1 MKTAIVTGAST
12 GIGRATAIKMSEAG
26 YQVFLV
32 ARSKERLEE
41 TAKMISESGGSSFV
55 LPTDLSKLANINKLI
70 ETLVE
75 KLDAVDALINIAG
88 IWHGEKEVYAE
99 TDYQNFDQQVIL
111 DTYAVGFTAPS
122 LLIHGLLPKMPSG
135 AKIVNLSGTF
145 ENGGKGWVPYF
156 ASKRALEDLT
166 IGLSDDLSD
175 RNIQVN
181 AVSPSDTATEAYAKH
196 FPQYMDEA
204 ISPEEIAEKI
214 VELCD
219 EGSKVTGKV
228 FVMKKGEEIFEK
240 FHC

>member
-1 MKTAIVTGAST
+1 
-12 GIGRATAIKMSEAG
+12 
-26 YQVFLV
+26 
-32 ARSKERLEE
+32 
-41 TAKMISESGGSSFV
+41 
-55 LPTDLSKLANINKLI
+55 
-70 ETLVE
+70 
-75 KLDAVDALINIAG
+75 
-88 IWHGEKEVYAE
+88 
-99 TDYQNFDQQVIL
+99 
-111 DTYAVGFTAPS
+111 
-122 LLIHGLLPKMPSG
+122 
-135 AKIVNLSGTF
+135 VNLSGTF

>member
-240 FHC
+240 FQC